1 MQVRVAKPEGLPSG
15 EALLLDYAERL
26 AKHLPGRR
34 AVHVRLGDLQP
45 LNRREQHL
53 RMAASAFDPLVRRAQ
68 GQNFRLSNGDLV
80 VVVKD
85 VTVAEIDDVVL
96 RLRFMFGDDPLVHV
110 PDDAVGQTKFCD
122 WFELERQYPAFLALA
137 QARQRQLSERREP
150 ERAAAAPVQL
160 QAAPPRQP
168 LDPLRLSKLE
178 AVVATTE
185 LKPLLRRRAIAEL
198 PATGGVKPIGT
209 ELGLSLELLAQK
221 VMPDVNL
228 AADRWLLIYLN
239 AALDRRLATA
249 MADVE
254 GVVPLPTWIRF
265 DTQTLMAPEFVPLDD
280 KLRVVTRKTMVAQIR
295 WDDALR
301 DVPSFVF
308 LRDFL
313 KARKWQVALDGLTAG
328 NFALIDRATLEP
340 DYVKLAWDQ
349 TAADATPSRRRAAFL
364 DAIEQA
370 APGSIVLA
378 DCAGSEA
385 LQFGRSAGIRLYE
398 GRAVDAL
405 LQQRAAAAS

>member
-1 MQVRVAKPEGLPSG
+1 MQVRTAKPEGLPSG

-26 AKHLPGRR
+26 AKYLPGRR
-34 AVHVRLGDLQP
+34 AVHVHLAELQP

-110 PDDAVGQTKFCD
+110 PDDALGQAKFCD
-122 WFELERQYPAFLALA
+122 WYDLERQYPAFLALA
-137 QARQRQLSERREP
+137 QARHRQLQDRKEP
-150 ERAAAAPVQL
+150 ERPSAAPAQAAAAPKS
-160 QAAPPRQP
+160 P
-168 LDPLRLSKLE
+168 LDPLRLSRLE
-178 AVVATTE
+178 AVIATTDV
-185 LKPLLRRRAIAEL
+185 KPLLRRRAIAEL
-198 PATGGVKPIGT
+198 PPAGGVRPIGT
-209 ELGLSLELLAQK
+209 ELGLSLELLGQK

-228 AADRWLLIYLN
+228 AADRSLLAYLN
-239 AALDRRLATA
+239 AVLDRRLVGVLAA
-249 MADVE
+249 AE
-254 GVVPLPTWIRF
+254 GVVPLPSWIGF
-265 DTQTLMAPEFVPLDD
+265 AMSTLMAPEFVQLDD
-280 KLRVVTRKTMVAQIR
+280 KLRVTIRKTMVAQIR
-295 WDDALR
+295 WEDALR
-301 DVPSFVF
+301 DVAAFIF

-313 KARKWQVALDGLTAG
+313 KARKWQVALDGLSAA

-349 TAADATPSRRRAAFL
+349 NAADATPSRRRAAFL
-364 DAIEQA
+364 DALEQSP
-370 APGSIVLA
+370 PGTVVLA
-378 DCAGSEA
+378 DCSGPEA
-385 LQFGRSAGIRLYE
+385 VQFGRSAGVTLYE

-405 LQQRAAAAS
+405 LQQRVAATAS